1 MSGQTQMSNF
11 FGDKNKKRPSS
22 SAATTATYMC
32 KKKPKSSDNYRF
44 RTTPSM
50 LRVSI
55 QQSQLNKP
63 VRGVIADTTLPATT
77 NTTHTKAGPLVQ
89 KLRNLVNSTLPK
101 VGQDGFV
108 YKTTGRGLQA
118 KKMHAT

>member
-1 MSGQTQMSNF
+1 MSGQTQTSNF
-11 FGDKNKKRPSS
+11 FRDKNKKRPSS
-22 SAATTATYMC
+22 PAATTATR

-63 VRGVIADTTLPATT
+63 VQGVIADTTLPATT

-108 YKTTGRGLQA
+108 YKTTGSGHQA